1 MDVLQIEGHLGWE
14 VSLAVARDDLL
25 THIDQLDVADVG
37 VVFKVLDCLVD

>member
-14 VSLAVARDDLL
+14 VALAVARDDLL

-37 VVFKVLDCLVD
+37 AVFKVFDCLLD